1 MILYLQYEILTWW
14 RSAQN
19 ERSAKFKRFNL
30 FRTVIRSLLTN
41 SNTGELT
48 SGSVKRFNCIWFYNL
63 IIKLSVSEINWLQ
76 NWSLKIVIF
85 SCKYCNTFNLLICL
99 KPTFYVFIVSVNIT
113 VNKFFCVYVF
123 QCKSIKE
130 RERERENLCVCVCVR
145 E

>member
-1 MILYLQYEILTWW
+1 MPKTNVVQNLRDLIYFVQLQGVY
-14 RSAQN
+14 SQ
-19 ERSAKFKRFNL
+19 
-30 FRTVIRSLLTN
+30 TVIQGNWQAEVWSDSTVFDF
-41 SNTGELT
+41 T
-48 SGSVKRFNCIWFYNL
+48 

-85 SCKYCNTFNLLICL
+85 SCKYCNTSNLLICP

-113 VNKFFCVYVF
+113 VNTFFCVYVF

-130 RERERENLCVCVCVR
+130 RERENLCVCVCVC

>member
-14 RSAQN
+14 PSAQN

-30 FRTVIRSLLTN
+30 FCTVIRSLYSQTVIQGN
-41 SNTGELT
+41 WQAEVWSDSTVFDFT
-48 SGSVKRFNCIWFYNL
+48 

-85 SCKYCNTFNLLICL
+85 SCKYCNTSNLLICL

-130 RERERENLCVCVCVR
+130 RERERMCVCVSKK
-145 E
+145 